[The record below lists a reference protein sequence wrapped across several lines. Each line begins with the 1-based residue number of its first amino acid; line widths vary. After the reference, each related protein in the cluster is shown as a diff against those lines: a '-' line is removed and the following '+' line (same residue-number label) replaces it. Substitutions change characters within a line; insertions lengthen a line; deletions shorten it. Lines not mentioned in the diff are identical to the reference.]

1 MYYGNGKELRK
12 GRHSE
17 IGYVYHIVFSTINRS
32 PILNDFHNARII
44 IKQLM
49 DSDNNSR
56 TETLSFC
63 VMPDHVH
70 WLFKLNKGTL
80 SKNIQRVKAN
90 YTRQFSQKIWN
101 KGFYDHAIRSDE
113 SLINVAR
120 YIVANPLRA
129 GLVESVKDYSYWD
142 SVWLE

>member
-1 MYYGNGKELRK
+1 MLHGSSKNLRK

-17 IGYVYHIVFSTINRS
+17 SGYVYHVVFSTLNRS
-32 PILNDFHNARII
+32 PILSCFKKARAV
-44 IKQLM
+44 IKHLSAS
-49 DSDNNSR
+49 DSSGF

-70 WLFKLNKGTL
+70 WLFKLHKGEL
-80 SKNIQRVKAN
+80 SNNIQRVKAN
-90 YTRQFSQKIWN
+90 CSRELAVKLWN
-101 KGFYDHAIRSDE
+101 KSFYDHAIRSDE

-120 YIVANPLRA
+120 YIVANPIRA
-129 GLVESVKDYSYWD
+129 GLVKSVRDYPHWD